1 MKKLK
6 QKSRI
11 LLEMEE
17 TFSDLKKAGVITERQ
32 ITQFSSI
39 NVENLETKGRR
50 VIKRDLMTAY

>member
-17 TFSDLKKAGVITERQ
+17 TFSDLKKAGVITEKQ

-50 VIKRDLMTAY
+50 VIKRDLKTAY

>member
-17 TFSDLKKAGVITERQ
+17 TFSDLKKAGVITEKQ